1 MLEHTSMRMNKFPQ
15 SQELRRCKTAT
26 RKFNKTAS
34 SKINKA
40 TPNKIS
46 KTATKSSS
54 FLGNQCICPVS
65 RVLPRTGRFEESPA
79 NTEMSGVSMPARI
92 KSICEFQPHTIY
104 KHIYIHMYTNMYIH
118 IMFVLC
124 SFNISDL
131 DAVNTRKV
139 PRTLWQTRQVSLH
152 CTILL
157 RTISEL
163 T

>member
-1 MLEHTSMRMNKFPQ
+1 MRMNKFPQ

-34 SKINKA
+34 SKISKA

-54 FLGNQCICPVS
+54 FLGNQCVFLINH
-65 RVLPRTGRFEESPA
+65 VLPRTGRFEESPA

-104 KHIYIHMYTNMYIH
+104 KHIYIHTYVHKYVHTYIH

-131 DAVNTRKV
+131 HAVNARKV
-139 PRTLWQTRQVSLH
+139 LRTLGKTRQVSLH

>member
-34 SKINKA
+34 SKISKA

-46 KTATKSSS
+46 KTATKSAS
-54 FLGNQCICPVS
+54 FLGNQCVSPVNQ
-65 RVLPRTGRFEESPA
+65 RSPQLTQKCRGYLCQLGS
-79 NTEMSGVSMPARI
+79 NQFVNSN
-92 KSICEFQPHTIY
+92 HTP
-104 KHIYIHMYTNMYIH
+104 YTNIHTYTCTQICTYIH

>member
-1 MLEHTSMRMNKFPQ
+1 MRMNKFPQ

-26 RKFNKTAS
+26 RTFNKTAS
-34 SKINKA
+34 SKISKA

-46 KTATKSSS
+46 KTATKCSS
-54 FLGNQCICPVS
+54 FLGNQCVFLINH
-65 RVLPRTGRFEESPA
+65 VLPRTGRFEESPA
-79 NTEMSGVSMPARI
+79 NTEMSGVSMPARV

-104 KHIYIHMYTNMYIH
+104 KHTYIHMYTNMYIH

-131 DAVNTRKV
+131 HAVNARKV
-139 PRTLWQTRQVSLH
+139 PRTLGKTRQVSLH

>member
-46 KTATKSSS
+46 NQVLQLSWKSMRFSS
-54 FLGNQCICPVS
+54 QP
-65 RVLPRTGRFEESPA
+65 EESPA

-92 KSICEFQPHTIY
+92 KLICEFQPHTIY

>member
-1 MLEHTSMRMNKFPQ
+1 MSPLKMLEHTSMRMNKFPQ

-34 SKINKA
+34 SKISKA

-54 FLGNQCICPVS
+54 FLGNQCVFLINH
-65 RVLPRTGRFEESPA
+65 VLPRTGRFEESPA

-104 KHIYIHMYTNMYIH
+104 KHIYIHTYVHKYVHTYIH
-118 IMFVLC
+118 TYNVCIVL
-124 SFNISDL
+124 I
-131 DAVNTRKV
+131 
-139 PRTLWQTRQVSLH
+139 
-152 CTILL
+152 
-157 RTISEL
+157 
-163 T
+163 